1 MAERFESGGVRYG
14 AWRYEIYQGIFLD
27 GISDAGL
34 YRCVADDDD
43 ALCVSSDIWKSEGT
57 FRNQYFYYDNDVL
70 QCGNHSELPA
80 DEEPEPFEQSARS
93 DYSELFERL

>member
-1 MAERFESGGVRYG
+1 MIKSKSAKVGDWCFILVCVLVSLICVVPILMAERSESGGVRYG

-43 ALCVSSDIWKSEGT
+43 ALCVSSD
-57 FRNQYFYYDNDVL
+57 F
-70 QCGNHSELPA
+70 
-80 DEEPEPFEQSARS
+80 
-93 DYSELFERL
+93 